1 MKPAKQ
7 PKWILSF
14 INKNGLNHLMDV
26 ISLNIGKNM
35 NNYITLNLVIGFFI
49 EACKFAQKNQLPFDE
64 KWLKDIL
71 YYDKEVKNAS
81 K

>member
-1 MKPAKQ
+1 
-7 PKWILSF
+7 
-14 INKNGLNHLMDV
+14 MDV